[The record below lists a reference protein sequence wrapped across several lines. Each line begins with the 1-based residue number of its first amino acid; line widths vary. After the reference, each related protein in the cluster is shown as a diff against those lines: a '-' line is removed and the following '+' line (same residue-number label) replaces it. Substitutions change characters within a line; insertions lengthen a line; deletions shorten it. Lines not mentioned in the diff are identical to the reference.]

1 MNPFRRGGVLMLAIG
16 WLLIIGIFWWV
27 VDEWGRREANPN
39 RALTVGPAGEVVL
52 QRNRAGHFLV
62 DGDVNGK
69 RVTFLLDTG
78 ATYIAIPGGIA
89 RELKL
94 KLGPPITLQTAAG
107 PAPGYP
113 TRLESV
119 SVAGIEMRDMAAV
132 VSEGL
137 EPGTVLLG
145 MNFLKRLEITQKGE
159 QLVLK
164 PLSRQPA
171 SR

>member
-1 MNPFRRGGVLMLAIG
+1 MNPFRRGGVLMLGIG
-16 WLLIIGIFWWV
+16 WLLIIGIGWWV
-27 VDEWGRREANPN
+27 VDEWTRREANPN

-52 QRNRAGHFLV
+52 QRNPAGHFLA
-62 DGDVNGK
+62 DGEVNGA

-78 ATYIAIPGGIA
+78 ATYIAIPAQVA

-107 PAPGYP
+107 AATGYP

-119 SVAGIEMRDMAAV
+119 RLAGIEMRDMAAV

-137 EPGTVLLG
+137 EPGVVLLG
-145 MNFLKRLEITQKGE
+145 MNFLKRLEMTQRGE
-159 QLVLK
+159 HLVLK
-164 PLSRQPA
+164 PPA
-171 SR
+171 PAQ

>member
-1 MNPFRRGGVLMLAIG
+1 MLAIG
-16 WLLIIGIFWWV
+16 WVLIIGIVWWV
-27 VDEWGRREANPN
+27 VEEWGRRDANPN

-52 QRNRAGHFLV
+52 QRNRAGHFLA
-62 DGDVNGK
+62 DGEVNGR

-78 ATYIAIPGGIA
+78 ATYIAIPAQMA

-94 KLGPPITLQTAAG
+94 KLGPSITLQTAAG

-119 SVAGIEMRDMAAV
+119 RVAGMEMRDMGAV
-132 VSEGL
+132 VAEGL

-145 MNFLKRLEITQKGE
+145 MNFLKRLEMTQRGE
-159 QLVLK
+159 QLVLR
-164 PLSRQPA
+164 PPQPA
-171 SR
+171 AR